1 MPIYMDVH
9 IIPGV
14 KARDVAEAHRKDLLV
29 EGDYQCKCITYW
41 IDEERENI
49 FCLIDAPNQEAVS
62 EMHGRAHGLIPNR
75 IIEVN
80 KDLVG
85 SFLGR
90 IYDPLNAEITPDGLK
105 VFKDPSFRTLMIT
118 QIPDPALL
126 KHKVGEARTTDIL
139 ELYTS
144 IIRGH
149 LAKFN
154 GHEVEQ
160 ITPGFTV
167 SFVSATKAV
176 ACGLAIQEEI
186 AVKIPDLAGHRVAI
200 NAGEPVSGHDELF
213 GDTLRLARYMCNI
226 SNEARVVVS
235 STVDELIA
243 KDFLHDRDRI
253 FSLLPND
260 EDLLCQLFEKLEE
273 NWQVT
278 DFNVTDFCQSIGIS
292 KSQLY
297 RKTVSFC
304 GLSPVLL
311 LKSFR
316 LEKAKALMRK
326 NRLSISEITF
336 NSGFTSPS
344 YFTKCFKKS
353 YGLLPM
359 DYMQLLH

>member
-1 MPIYMDVH
+1 MPLYMDVH

-29 EGDYQCKCITYW
+29 EADYQCKCITYW

-49 FCLIDAPNQEAVS
+49 FCLIDAPSQQAVS

-90 IYDPLNAEITPDGLK
+90 IYDPLNAEITSDGLK
-105 VFKDPSFRTLMIT
+105 VFEDSSFRVLLIT
-118 QIPDPALL
+118 EMPDTALL
-126 KHKVGEARTTDIL
+126 KHKVGEVKAANIL

-144 IIRGH
+144 IVRH
-149 LAKFN
+149 NLSQHN

-160 ITPGFTV
+160 IAPGFTV
-167 SFVSATKAV
+167 SFVSATQAV
-176 ACGLAIQEEI
+176 ECGLAIQKEI
-186 AVKIPDLAGHRVAI
+186 TAKIPELRCHRIAI
-200 NAGEPVSGHDELF
+200 NAGEPVSTHDELF
-213 GDTLRLARYMCNI
+213 GDTLRLARYLCNI
-226 SNEARVVVS
+226 ANDFKVFVS
-235 STVDELIA
+235 SRVDELIA
-243 KDFLHDRDRI
+243 KDFLHQRDSI
-253 FSLLPND
+253 FSLSPND

-273 NWQVT
+273 KWQDS
-278 DFNVTDFCQSIGIS
+278 DFNVSDFCQSIGIS

-297 RKTVSFC
+297 RKTISFC
-304 GLSPVLL
+304 ELSPVLL
-311 LKSFR
+311 LKTFR

-326 NRLSISEITF
+326 NRLSISEVTF
-336 NSGFTSPS
+336 NSGFSSPS